1 MSNSLK
7 SILIF
12 AVGAAIGSV
21 ATWKFVESKYSK
33 LADDEIAEVRDYYRK
48 KYSNLDSENKET
60 KDDISEP
67 SVEERAAEVI
77 KLARKNGYV
86 NYSEMSDKPDEPE
99 QEVCDN
105 EYIVPDGPY
114 QITPEEFDT
123 IDGYTVISLT
133 HYSDKVVAD
142 EDNDRVVN
150 INDLIG
156 EDTLS
161 EIGTIGS
168 DGDIID
174 AVYARNDKL
183 KADYEILYDHR
194 TYASVVNRK
203 PHHVE

>member
-7 SILIF
+7 NIIIF
-12 AVGAAIGSV
+12 AVGAAVGSV

-33 LADDEIAEVRDYYRK
+33 LADDEIAEVRDYYHK
-48 KYSNLDSENKET
+48 KYSTLNSEKKDT
-60 KDDISEP
+60 KDDIPEQT
-67 SVEERAAEVI
+67 VEERAAEVI
-77 KLARKNGYV
+77 KLARKNGYT
-86 NYSEMSDKPDEPE
+86 NYSEMSDKPET
-99 QEVCDN
+99 EVDDS
-105 EYIVPDGPY
+105 EYIENDGPY

-123 IDGYTVISLT
+123 IDGYTIVSLT
-133 HYSDKVVAD
+133 YYSDKVVAD
-142 EDNDRVVN
+142 DDNDRVTNV
-150 INDLIG
+150 DELIG

-168 DGDIID
+168 DGEIID

-203 PHHVE
+203 PHHME